1 MHGAGGSSF
10 YWFMKSLKV
19 ECANSWVGD
28 DKAYYKENYK
38 ALTQLKNDFFYGL
51 FIMLFFIIR
60 KVCSFYLLIFL
71 YSF

>member
-1 MHGAGGSSF
+1 YTLMHGAGGSSF

-38 ALTQLKNDFFYGL
+38 ALTQLKNDFFIWIIHYA
-51 FIMLFFIIR
+51 FF
-60 KVCSFYLLIFL
+60 SL
-71 YSF
+71 